1 MPRQM
6 IATLLTDFG
15 LRDPYV
21 ATMKGVMIGI
31 CPDVHIVD
39 ISHAVAPHDIL
50 GAAFILAQ
58 SVTSFPPG
66 TVHVIVVD
74 PDVGTDRKILAA
86 RFAGQSFVFPDN
98 GVISFIATSLPLEQ
112 IVTVQN
118 KQFFR
123 TSAPSGTFHG
133 RDILAPV
140 AAQILLG
147 LDLRRLGP
155 EPGTYKLLDLPKV
168 TESPAELAGEV
179 LYVDRFGNM
188 ITNITDTMIRRHWD
202 ALDRVRVSCNGREVG
217 PLRNNYAATP
227 GQPLAI
233 VNSMGL
239 LEVAM
244 NQKRA
249 SQALGARVGTP
260 VRVCCPEGRVPGPPR
275 PPAATA

>member
-21 ATMKGVMIGI
+21 ATMKGVMYSI
-31 CPDVHIVD
+31 CPDAHIVD

-58 SVTSFPPG
+58 SVTSFPEG

-74 PDVGTDRKILAA
+74 PDVGTEREILAA
-86 RFAGQSFVFPDN
+86 RFAGQHFVFPDN
-98 GVISFIATSLPLEQ
+98 GVISFIAAAMPLEQ
-112 IVTVQN
+112 IVAVRD
-118 KQFFR
+118 KRYFR

-140 AAQILLG
+140 AARILLG

-155 EPGTYKLLDLPKV
+155 QPGKYKLLELPKV
-168 TESPAELAGEV
+168 AESSGELAGEV

-188 ITNITDTMIRRHWD
+188 ITNITDTVIRKHWD
-202 ALDRVRVSCNGREVG
+202 VLDRVQVFCNGRGVG
-217 PLRNNYAATP
+217 PLRNNYAA
-227 GQPLAI
+227 GAGEPLAI
-233 VNSMGL
+233 INSMGL
-239 LEVAM
+239 VEIALSRA
-244 NQKRA
+244 RA
-249 SQALGARVGTP
+249 SAALGARVGTP
-260 VRVCCPEGRVPGPPR
+260 VRVCCPGNE
-275 PPAATA
+275 AASSQ